1 MHDKPRRDLQTG
13 PYFAAEGYRGGGFPS
28 LKAKLGS
35 PGSNQP
41 MRAPGTG
48 TYAQVVC
55 AFSHFAISNERGE
68 SLMEKRKLGF
78 AGPEV
83 PVICLGGNVYGWT
96 LPEAETFRQLDA
108 ALDAGLNFVDTADVY
123 SRWVPGH
130 RGGESETIIG
140 KWFAK
145 SGKRKDVILATKV
158 GNEMGQGQKGLSAA
172 YIRQAVEHSLQRLQT
187 DYIDIYQ
194 AHKDDSETPLEET
207 LGAFNELVKQGK
219 VRYIG
224 ASNYSGAR
232 LAEALETSRE
242 HGFASYISLQPH
254 YNLVERQ
261 DYESDLLPVVKKYK
275 VGVIPYF
282 SLAAGFL
289 TGKYRSKQDAEKAA
303 RGSMVQ
309 KYLNDWGFAVV
320 KALEEVADAHG
331 STPARVALAWLLAQP
346 GITAPIASAT
356 NEKQLADLA
365 EATKLNLD
373 TESIRKLDE
382 VSARKAAAEALAR

>member
-1 MHDKPRRDLQTG
+1 
-13 PYFAAEGYRGGGFPS
+13 
-28 LKAKLGS
+28 
-35 PGSNQP
+35 
-41 MRAPGTG
+41 
-48 TYAQVVC
+48 
-55 AFSHFAISNERGE
+55 
-68 SLMEKRKLGF
+68 MEKRKLGST
-78 AGPEV
+78 GPEV

-96 LPEAETFRQLDA
+96 LPQAEVFRQLDA

-130 RGGESETIIG
+130 KGGESETIIG
-140 KWFAK
+140 KWFTK
-145 SGKRKDVILATKV
+145 TGKRKEVILATKV
-158 GNEMGQGQKGLSAA
+158 GMEIGEGKKGLKAA
-172 YIRQAVEHSLQRLQT
+172 YIRQAVEDSLQRLQT

-194 AHKDDSETPLEET
+194 AHKDDAETPLEET

-232 LAEALETSRE
+232 LAAALETSRE

-261 DYESDLLPVVKKYK
+261 VYETDLLPVVKKYQL
-275 VGVIPYF
+275 GVIPYF

-289 TGKYRSKQDAEKAA
+289 TGKYRSQKDVEKAA

-309 KYLNDWGFAVV
+309 KYLNDRGFAVV
-320 KALEEVADAHG
+320 AALDEVANAHG

-365 EATKLNLD
+365 EVGKLKLGS
-373 TESIRKLDE
+373 ESIQRLNE
-382 VSARKAAAEALAR
+382 ASAQQVGAEALAG